1 MRLKNDLNQNLKGIT
16 RIQGSL
22 SYRFAGFHWES
33 LFLFIAFL
41 LMCGIFTLLSPAF
54 LTINNFLNVFR
65 QSSVVFFLASGQ
77 TLAILSAG
85 IDLSQ
90 GSIVSL
96 VSVVT
101 ADVIMRGYGVFAG
114 VLSGI
119 ASGTLCGL
127 FSGLW
132 VGKAR
137 LNPFIVTLG
146 MNYIASGIA
155 LLYTGGDAIFGLPKE
170 SLEIFGWFGEG
181 YFCGIPVPII
191 LAAMNLAVMYFFLNS
206 TRLGRHI
213 YATGGNPET
222 ATVSGINVTRV
233 KIWTYTL
240 SGLLASIGGFIL
252 SSRCISGQ
260 PILGG
265 GSLLLESI
273 GSVVIGG
280 TSLLGGEGGIL
291 RTLLG
296 VMIMSFMVNGLN
308 LLATSTFMQDMIV
321 GGIVIFSVWISILRQ
336 QQG

>member
-1 MRLKNDLNQNLKGIT
+1 MEKVYWNQESERSKRLGEGF
-16 RIQGSL
+16 R
-22 SYRFAGFHWES
+22 YRFIGFHWENLL
-33 LFLFIAFL
+33 LFAAFL
-41 LMCGIFTLLSPAF
+41 LMCTVFTLLSPAF
-54 LTINNFLNVFR
+54 LTVKNFLNVFR
-65 QSSVVFFLASGQ
+65 QSAVVFFLASGQ
-77 TLAILSAG
+77 TLAILCAG

-101 ADVIMRGYGVFAG
+101 ADVIMRDYGVLAG
-114 VLSGI
+114 AVCGI

-127 FSGLW
+127 FNGIW
-132 VGKAR
+132 IGKAR

-146 MNYIASGIA
+146 MNFIASGIA
-155 LLYTGGDAIFGLPKE
+155 LLYTGGDAIFGLPQD

-181 YFCGIPVPII
+181 YLGGIPVPII
-191 LAAMNLAVMYFFLNS
+191 LAAINLAVMYFFLTR

-213 YATGGNPET
+213 YATGGNQET
-222 ATVSGINVTRV
+222 ATVSGIRV
-233 KIWTYTL
+233 ARIKIYVYTL

-273 GSVVIGG
+273 GGVVIGG
-280 TSLLGGEGGIL
+280 TSLFGGEGGIL

-296 VMIMSFMVNGLN
+296 VLIMSFMVNGLN
-308 LLATSTFMQDMIV
+308 LLATSTFAQDMIV
-321 GGIVIFSVWISILRQ
+321 GGIVIFSVWMSILRQ
-336 QQG
+336 RQR

>member
-1 MRLKNDLNQNLKGIT
+1 VRVDFNQYFCNKRTAGALRYQLG
-16 RIQGSL
+16 
-22 SYRFAGFHWES
+22 GFHWES
-33 LFLFIAFL
+33 LLLFVAFL
-41 LMCGIFTLLSPAF
+41 LMCGVFTVLSPAF
-54 LTINNFLNVFR
+54 LTINNILNVFR

-77 TLAILSAG
+77 TLAILCAG

-114 VLSGI
+114 ALAGL

-127 FSGLW
+127 FNGIW
-132 VGKAR
+132 IGKAR

-181 YFCGIPVPII
+181 YFCGVPVPII
-191 LAAMNLAVMYFFLNS
+191 LAAINLAVMYFFLTQ

-213 YATGGNPET
+213 YATGGNQET
-222 ATVSGINVTRV
+222 TTVSGISVPRI
-233 KIWTYTL
+233 KIWVYTL

-273 GSVVIGG
+273 GGVVIGG
-280 TSLLGGEGGIL
+280 TSLFGGEGGIL

-308 LLATSTFMQDMIV
+308 LLATSTFVQDMIV

-336 QQG
+336 QQR

>member
-1 MRLKNDLNQNLKGIT
+1 MVKGFLNQEME
-16 RIQGSL
+16 SL
-22 SYRFAGFHWES
+22 RSIREALRRRFVGLHWEN
-33 LFLFIAFL
+33 LLLFIAFL
-41 LMCGIFTLLSPAF
+41 SMCGIFAVLSPAF
-54 LTINNFLNVFR
+54 LSVSNFLNVFR
-65 QSSVVFFLASGQ
+65 QSAVLFFLASGQ
-77 TLAILSAG
+77 TLAILCAG

-101 ADVIMRGYGVFAG
+101 ADIIMRGHGVFAG
-114 VLSGI
+114 ALGGI

-127 FSGLW
+127 FTGIW
-132 VGKAR
+132 IGKAR

-146 MNYIASGIA
+146 MNYIAAGIA

-191 LAAMNLAVMYFFLNS
+191 LAAIHLVMMYFFLNHI
-206 TRLGRHI
+206 RLGRHI
-213 YATGGNPET
+213 YATGGNQET
-222 ATVSGINVTRV
+222 AIVSGVNVVRV
-233 KIWTYTL
+233 KIMTYTL
-240 SGLLASIGGFIL
+240 SAFFASLGGFIL

-280 TSLLGGEGGIL
+280 TSLVGGEGGIL

-308 LLATSTFMQDMIV
+308 LLATSTFVQDMIV
-321 GGIVIFSVWISILRQ
+321 GGIVIFSVWISILRKRQ
-336 QQG
+336 R